1 VAGLEDKV
9 LVWLRGQIITPPFT
23 TAARREAG
31 VLLRQLQQ
39 GIVLGLPKSR
49 PMPSVGVRC
58 HELRIPDKDCTWRII
73 YRIEPDAILILDV
86 FQKKTQATPKSVIEQ
101 SKARL
106 AQYLKVIK

>member
-1 VAGLEDKV
+1 
-9 LVWLRGQIITPPFT
+9 
-23 TAARREAG
+23 
-31 VLLRQLQQ
+31 
-39 GIVLGLPKSR
+39 
-49 PMPSVGVRC
+49 MPSVGVRC